1 MSETCGCCKGIE
13 KLTPLQIANRP
24 GLDRLVYRVG
34 THATFLETML
44 AGMRDLNLSEIKDEP
59 PFNPLLRLK
68 TRALEDPA
76 IALLDAWAAVA
87 EVLTFYQERIANEGF
102 LLTAKERRSILELAN
117 LVGYRLRPG
126 VSATVYLAFTMEDGQ
141 SEEIPVGTRAQSI
154 PGPGEMPQAFETA
167 EKLEAKAEW
176 NALKP
181 RLRRPQFITLDNNQV
196 LSNGVSL
203 KTIYLKGTDTRLK
216 INDRLLLVF
225 EDKTKDPA
233 EEVPKPF
240 NVFSVETDEDLNL
253 TKVQIEAEKP
263 LDPPPPY
270 NSPFEA
276 LRTIIRPLSVPF
288 NLQPQ
293 TMRRLN
299 RNRKQLF
306 SDRTDIVPQLL
317 ISQNRFL
324 SRTLYSAWAKTQVAP
339 AQPPSDT
346 PPLPLKSIQAFRIKA
361 APFGHNAPQR
371 SIVEGGES
379 KLPEEWKLGSGGST
393 MTKIALDKLYDEIKN
408 ESWAIVEHS
417 GADASYP
424 RFPKV
429 TAVQTSSEANYGMA
443 GNVSLLTL
451 NKNWIDINP
460 TDSNNQLS
468 SLRKITIYAQSEPLE
483 LAEEPITDDIQANT
497 ITLDGL
503 FDGLKSGRWVI
514 VSGERVDKDLGEEA
528 ATASELVMLSGV
540 EQRTDEKI
548 PVDSPHTVLQFA
560 NNLAYK
566 YKRDTVTVYS
576 NVVRATHGETREEIL
591 GSGDSSK
598 ALQEFPLRQSPL
610 TFVSAATPTGIQST
624 LEVRVNNVRWHES
637 DSLADKKPDARNFVT
652 TTDNENKTTVAFGN
666 GEHGARLPTGVENIS
681 AVYRIGIGEAGNVAA
696 EQISM
701 LAIKPLGV
709 KEVINPMPATG
720 GADREVL
727 DQARRNA
734 PIHLRALDRTVSV
747 QDYADFARAF
757 TGIGKAEAV
766 RMSDGRRE
774 LVHLTIAGAND
785 IPIDKTSDLY
795 RNLLRSLHLFGD
807 PNQPLQVDIREL
819 KLIILSAGVKL
830 HPDFEWE
837 FVEPVIRS
845 TLLEAFGFERRAMG
859 KDVLLSEVI
868 STMQAVEGVDYVDVD
883 ILNTVGDEL
892 VDNLETLE
900 SKLSEEGAKRRI
912 PIHNARVDFFATDPE
927 KRIRP
932 AQLAILSPAVPDTLI
947 LAPLGD

>member
-24 GLDRLVYRVG
+24 GLDRLLYRVG

-44 AGMRDLNLSEIKDEP
+44 AGMRDLNLSENKGEP
-59 PFNPLLRLK
+59 QLNPLLRLK

-87 EVLTFYQERIANEGF
+87 DVLTFYQERIANEGF
-102 LLTAKERRSILELAN
+102 LLTTTERRSILELAN

-141 SEEIPVGTRAQSI
+141 SEEILVGTRAQSI

-167 EKLEAKAEW
+167 EKLEARAEW
-176 NALKP
+176 NALRP
-181 RLRRPQFITLDNNQV
+181 RLRRPQFITLDNGQV
-196 LSNGVSL
+196 LSNGENL

-216 INDRLLLVF
+216 INDRLLLIF
-225 EDKTKDPA
+225 GDAQNEQ
-233 EEVPKPF
+233 KPF
-240 NVFSVETDEDLNL
+240 NVFSVEMDEDLNL
-253 TKVQIEAEKP
+253 TKVRIEA
-263 LDPPPPY
+263 PPPPLPPQPSL
-270 NSPFEA
+270 SPFLA
-276 LRTIIRPLSVPF
+276 LRRIVRPLSVPVS
-288 NLQPQ
+288 LQPQ

-306 SDRTDIVPQLL
+306 SSKTDIVPQLL
-317 ISQNRFL
+317 VHQNRFL
-324 SRTLYSAWAKTQVAP
+324 HRTLYSAWAKTQVAP

-346 PPLPLKSIQAFRIKA
+346 AAPLPLKSILAFRVKA
-361 APFGHNAPQR
+361 APFGHNAPKKPDFVDGVFQ
-371 SIVEGGES
+371 GTYGEWPLDS
-379 KLPEEWKLGSGGST
+379 NFDNTKLS
-393 MTKIALDKLYDEIKN
+393 LDTIHDEIKSN
-408 ESWAIVEHS
+408 TCVIIEHPNK
-417 GADASYP
+417 DPKFLKASTV
-424 RFPKV
+424 RSV
-429 TAVQTSSEANYGMA
+429 SEANYGMSA
-443 GNVSLLTL
+443 KVTQIDFGTVQWTDQTKSNDLTE
-451 NKNWIDINP
+451 I
-460 TDSNNQLS
+460 
-468 SLRKITIYAQSEPLE
+468 RKITVYAQSEPLE

-503 FDGLKSGRWVI
+503 FDGLISGRWVI
-514 VSGERVDKDLGEEA
+514 VSGERVDEALEEEA
-528 ATASELVMLSGV
+528 VTASELVMLSGV

-560 NNLAYK
+560 NNLAYR
-566 YKRDTVTVYS
+566 YKRNTVTIHG

-591 GSGDSSK
+591 GSGDSSR
-598 ALQEFPLRQSPL
+598 ALQEFTLRQSPL
-610 TFVSAATPTGIQST
+610 TFISAATPTGIQST
-624 LEVRVNNVRWHES
+624 LEVRVNNVKWHET
-637 DSLADKKPDARNFVT
+637 DSLADKKPDARNLVT
-652 TTDNENKTTVAFGN
+652 KTDNDTITSVKFGN

-681 AVYRIGIGEAGNVAA
+681 ALYRIGIGEAGNVAA
-696 EQISM
+696 KQISL

-807 PNQPLQVDIREL
+807 PNQPLQVDLREL

-845 TLLEAFGFERRAMG
+845 TLLDAFGFERRAMG

-868 STMQAVEGVDYVDVD
+868 STMQAVDGVDYVDVD
-883 ILNTVGDEL
+883 ILNAVGDEL
-892 VDNLETLE
+892 IEKDNLETLE
-900 SKLSEEGAKRRI
+900 DKLSSAGAMHRI
-912 PIHNARVDFFATDPE
+912 PIHNARVDFFAADPA